1 MLLYSTEISFST
13 PAVLTKF
20 AAVCQPNLLK
30 SHTNK
35 QGLAANM
42 LFSLFPSKDT
52 EDHNFVQ
59 NLVLADSQNN
69 TRSCFG
75 KFSWAS
81 RNTFL

>member
-1 MLLYSTEISFST
+1 MLLYSTEASYST

-20 AAVCQPNLLK
+20 SAVCQLNLPK

-42 LFSLFPSKDT
+42 LFALFLSKGT

-59 NLVLADSQNN
+59 TLVLADSQNN
-69 TRSCFG
+69 TKSCFG
-75 KFSWAS
+75 KFNLAS